1 VALAAGGGRATV
13 GSCGVFSGG
22 LMALSLRFCPQSD
35 NLTEKDKEALNKARD
50 LFGEYRDWF
59 IDEFGSVVCR
69 DVQLKLF
76 GRYFNFMDEDDIQAF
91 GKFPES
97 EKCNDVTKKG
107 ACKVAEI
114 LSR

>member
-1 VALAAGGGRATV
+1 MNTV
-13 GSCGVFSGG
+13 
-22 LMALSLRFCPQSD
+22 
-35 NLTEKDKEALNKARD
+35 
-50 LFGEYRDWF
+50 GEYRDWF

-76 GRYFNFMDEDDIQAF
+76 GRYFNFMDEDDIKAS